1 MKLTGSHT
9 LDAPRDEVWEA
20 LLDPDVIAATLPGCD
35 ALEEVGENE
44 YVAPIRVGVG
54 PVEGKFEGRF
64 TLSDIQ
70 PPDSYHLDI
79 KGKGAAGF
87 MQGAADIRLEEDGSS
102 TILHYEVN
110 ANVGGR
116 VASVGQRL
124 IESTG
129 KLVAR
134 QGLKRLEKKMKER
147 RESTESA

>member
-1 MKLTGSHT
+1 MKLTGSHE
-9 LDAPRDEVWEA
+9 LDMPRQEVWEA

-64 TLSDIQ
+64 TLSDIN
-70 PPDSYHLDI
+70 PPESYHLDI
-79 KGKGAAGF
+79 EGKGPSGF
-87 MQGAADIRLEEDGSS
+87 MRGAADIRLEQNGSG
-102 TILHYEVN
+102 TILHYEVH
-110 ANVGGR
+110 ANIGGR

-124 IESTG
+124 IDSTG

-147 RESTESA
+147 RENG

>member
-1 MKLTGSHT
+1 MKLTGSHE

-20 LLDPDVIAATLPGCD
+20 LLDPEVIAATLPGCD
-35 ALEEVGENE
+35 GLEEVGENE

-64 TLSDIQ
+64 TLSEIQ
-70 PPDSYHLDI
+70 PPESYHLDI
-79 KGKGAAGF
+79 KGKGPTGF
-87 MQGAADIRLEEDGSS
+87 MQGAADIRLEASDAS

-110 ANVGGR
+110 ANIGGR

-147 RESTESA
+147 QEND